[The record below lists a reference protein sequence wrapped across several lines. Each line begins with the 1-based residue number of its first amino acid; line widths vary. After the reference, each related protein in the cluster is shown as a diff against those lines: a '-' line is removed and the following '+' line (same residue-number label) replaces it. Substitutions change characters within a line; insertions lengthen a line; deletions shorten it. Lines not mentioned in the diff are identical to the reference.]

1 MHQPRTFRE
10 TANAACLTQFN
21 NPFRTQKELTL
32 FLVYNNNLT
41 LLSLVWRQKRNQ
53 KSLLYP
59 LTSFHPHPLLM
70 TSSRLKRDLNDI
82 KQAMTHI
89 RGQHVQDSAIAAYQ
103 PSSRDPYGRD
113 SGNNEISCLREENCQ
128 LKEALREPHS

>member
-1 MHQPRTFRE
+1 MPHAVQQSIQDAKGTYALSRLQQQLDAIVSGMATKEKPKE
-10 TANAACLTQFN
+10 SSVSAYQFS
-21 NPFRTQKELTL
+21 PPPSADDKLA
-32 FLVYNNNLT
+32 
-41 LLSLVWRQKRNQ
+41 
-53 KSLLYP
+53 P
-59 LTSFHPHPLLM
+59 
-70 TSSRLKRDLNDI
+70 LKRDLNDI

-128 LKEALREPHS
+128 LKKALREPHS